1 MNGNGDAIIYII
13 GIVVVY
19 FIVGIV
25 VKAITHMPLPFI
37 P

>member
-1 MNGNGDAIIYII
+1 VWIIAA
-13 GIVVVY
+13 VVVY

-25 VKAITHMPLPFI
+25 VKAVTHISWPFI